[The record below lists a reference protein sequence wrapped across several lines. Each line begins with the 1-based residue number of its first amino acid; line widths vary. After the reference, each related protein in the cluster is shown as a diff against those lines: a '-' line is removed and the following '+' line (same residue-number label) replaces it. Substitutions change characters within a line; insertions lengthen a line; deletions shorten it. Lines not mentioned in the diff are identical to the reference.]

1 MALLPQRLAR
11 VMSKAS
17 WTGGSRVATMEN
29 STPARFGYI
38 YGLDGLRL
46 LAVSV
51 VVVRHFNILHEVP
64 GGFGVSIFFFISGF
78 LISRLLLAEEHRYHR
93 PIALKAFYIRRFIRL
108 LPPLMLMGIVC
119 VPILYALEPERF
131 SGLQVLLSFTYF
143 GNFLG
148 IGQILWGWPS
158 GYEALGP
165 LWSLAVEEHFYLLL
179 PFALLLCKGA
189 RARMFVVA
197 AAVVVP
203 LVLRVWIFYAE
214 NSDVADRINYNFT
227 FTRIDA
233 IAWGVLLT
241 LMLDQKLIRP
251 PSKLW
256 IGHLLVWGGG
266 CLMIIS
272 MVHWTEGYEI
282 AWKYTFQSIA
292 IGIFVVGVLFAS
304 NYAWL
309 RALLEK
315 RAVVHLGR
323 ISYELYLWHLPVY
336 TIAIAL
342 IPSGNI
348 ALIVSLITTVVVS
361 DIAYRL
367 TTKRLSGVR
376 KRFGGHPTD

>member
-1 MALLPQRLAR
+1 MQ
-11 VMSKAS
+11 
-17 WTGGSRVATMEN
+17 N
-29 STPARFGYI
+29 SPLARFGYV

-51 VVVRHFNILHEVP
+51 VVIRHFNIVQAVP

-78 LISRLLLAEEHRYHR
+78 LISRLLLAEEHRYKR
-93 PIALKAFYIRRFIRL
+93 PIGLKSFYIRRFIRL

-119 VPILYALEPERF
+119 VPVLYVLRPEQF
-131 SGLQVLLSFTYF
+131 SVLQVVLSFTYF
-143 GNFLG
+143 GNLLG

-179 PFALLLCKGA
+179 PFALLLFKGA
-189 RARMFVVA
+189 RTRLFVVA
-197 AAVVVP
+197 VAVVVP
-203 LVLRVWIFYAE
+203 LALRVWIFYIE
-214 NSDVADRINYNFT
+214 NPLVADRINYNFT
-227 FTRIDA
+227 LTRIDA

-241 LMLDQKLIRP
+241 LMLEQKKIRP
-251 PSKLW
+251 PTGSW

-266 CLMIIS
+266 CLMVAS
-272 MVHWTEGYEI
+272 MVHWTEAYEI

-292 IGIFVVGVLFAS
+292 IGIFVVGVLFAF

-315 RAVVHLGR
+315 KPVVHLGR

-336 TIAIAL
+336 TIAVYFITNSLLAVFAAL
-342 IPSGNI
+342 
-348 ALIVSLITTVVVS
+348 AVTVLVADV
-361 DIAYRL
+361 AYRL

-376 KRFGGHPTD
+376 KRFGGHPTE

>member
-1 MALLPQRLAR
+1 
-11 VMSKAS
+11 
-17 WTGGSRVATMEN
+17 MEN
-29 STPARFGYI
+29 NPLARFGYV

-51 VVVRHFNILHEVP
+51 VVVRHFNIVQAVP

-78 LISRLLLAEEHRYHR
+78 LISRLLLAEEQRYQR

-119 VPILYALEPERF
+119 VPILYALEPGRF
-131 SGLQVLLSFTYF
+131 SVLQVLLSFTYF
-143 GNFLG
+143 GNLLG

-179 PFALLLCKGA
+179 PFALLLFKGA
-189 RARMFVVA
+189 RARVFVVA
-197 AAVVVP
+197 ATVLMP
-203 LVLRVWIFYAE
+203 LVLRVWVFYVE
-214 NSDVADRINYNFT
+214 NPVVADRINYNFT

-241 LMLDQKLIRP
+241 LMLEQKRIRP
-251 PSKLW
+251 PGKPW
-256 IGHLLVWGGG
+256 MGHLLVWGGG
-266 CLMIIS
+266 CLMVLS
-272 MVHWTEGYEI
+272 MVHWTESYEI

-292 IGIFVVGVLFAS
+292 IGIFVAGVLFAA
-304 NYAWL
+304 NYSWL

-315 RAVVHLGR
+315 KAVVHLGR
-323 ISYELYLWHLPVY
+323 ISYELYLWHLPIY

-342 IPSGNI
+342 IPSGNV
-348 ALIVSLITTVVVS
+348 ALIVALISTVLVS
-361 DIAYRL
+361 DVAYRL